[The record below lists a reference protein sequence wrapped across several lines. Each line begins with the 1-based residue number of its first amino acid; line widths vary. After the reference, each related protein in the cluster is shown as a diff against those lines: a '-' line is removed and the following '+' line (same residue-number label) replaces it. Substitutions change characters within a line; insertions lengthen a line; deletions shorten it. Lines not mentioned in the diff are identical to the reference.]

1 VAHVVVVGVDVVA
14 ELSARTL
21 QVTVSGPS
29 PPRGEGDD
37 RALPAAGGPPLLRD
51 RRGAEPVVREAV
63 EAVVAGEIEGVLA
76 GDRPVGIRVRA
87 LRELVPRQVGPYHA
101 PRRVEPAHR
110 PGRDQHAL
118 VARPVPGLDDQVP
131 DAPPPVV
138 EVGVADSAEV
148 AVVGRTDDRV
158 VVQAAEAREHGD
170 WTLREPGKRPMRAP

>member
-14 ELSARTL
+14 EHRARAL
-21 QVTVSGPS
+21 QVMVPGLPQA
-29 PPRGEGDD
+29 RGEGDD

-63 EAVVAGEIEGVLA
+63 EAVVAGEIDGVLA

-87 LRELVPRQVGPYHA
+87 LRELVPRQIGPHHA
-101 PRRVEPAHR
+101 PPRIEPAHR

-118 VARPVPGLDDQVP
+118 VARPVPGLDDQVA

-138 EVGVADSAEV
+138 EVGVADAAEV
-148 AVVGRTDDRV
+148 AVVGWTDDRV
-158 VVQAAEAREHGD
+158 VVQAAEAREHRYL
-170 WTLREPGKRPMRAP
+170 TVREPGKRSMRAR